1 MEQTLHLNGRHG
13 TDLERVAALNEACK
27 VLLERSFHVNLR
39 ALDAI
44 VQSKRAGAALRGF
57 DEVAGQ
63 MRNWSRDLHRD
74 LERLVDC
81 SRRVVGSTST
91 AAKNEHSLRLL
102 TKAAAVSGNAAAAR
116 VRDEHREEL
125 DSLEHHIVRLWRE
138 VTTLLHDLDQL
149 GMMAAVL
156 SRSAMIEA
164 ASGSNEQRGQLGDVA
179 REFYGNAQS
188 VLETLQIAVKIARR
202 EHK

>member
-1 MEQTLHLNGRHG
+1 MNEAQHQNGIHG
-13 TDLERVAALNEACK
+13 ADLARVAALNEACK

-44 VQSKRAGAALRGF
+44 VQSKRAGAAMRGF

-63 MRNWSRDLHRD
+63 MRTWSRDLHHD

-81 SRRVVGSTST
+81 SRRVVVTTSL

-102 TKAAAVSGNAAAAR
+102 SDAARISENAGAAR
-116 VRDEHREEL
+116 VRDRRVDEL
-125 DSLEHHIVRLWRE
+125 ASLDRDIGRLWRE
-138 VTTLLHDLDQL
+138 VRDLLHDLDQL

-164 ASGSNEQRGQLGDVA
+164 ASGSDEQRGQLGEVA
-179 REFYGNAQS
+179 REFYGNAQA
-188 VLETLQIAVKIARR
+188 VLETLQLAVKIARR
-202 EHK
+202 EKQ

>member
-1 MEQTLHLNGRHG
+1 MEDQEHTARHG
-13 TDLERVAALNEACK
+13 ADLARVAALNEACK

-63 MRNWSRDLHRD
+63 MRTWSRDLHHE
-74 LERLVDC
+74 LERLVEC
-81 SRRVVGSTST
+81 SRRVVVSTSL
-91 AAKNEHSLRLL
+91 AAKNEQSLRLL
-102 TKAAAVSGNAAAAR
+102 SDAARLSSNAGAVR
-116 VRDEHREEL
+116 VRDERIEEL
-125 DSLEHHIVRLWRE
+125 ASLDRNILRLWRE
-138 VTTLLHDLDQL
+138 ARDLLHDLDQL

-164 ASGSNEQRGQLGDVA
+164 ASGSDEQRGQLGEVA
-179 REFYGNAQS
+179 REFYSNAQA
-188 VLETLQIAVKIARR
+188 VLETLQDAVKIARR
-202 EHK
+202 EET

>member
-1 MEQTLHLNGRHG
+1 MEDHNQHGRHG
-13 TDLERVAALNEACK
+13 SDLARVAALNEACK

-63 MRNWSRDLHRD
+63 MRTWSRDLHKD

-81 SRRVVGSTST
+81 SRRVVVSTSM
-91 AAKNEHSLRLL
+91 AAKSEHSLRLL
-102 TKAAAVSGNAAAAR
+102 SDAAR
-116 VRDEHREEL
+116 ITANARAITVRDQRVQALAEL
-125 DSLEHHIVRLWRE
+125 DHHIVRLWRE
-138 VTTLLHDLDQL
+138 ARDLLHDLDQL

-164 ASGSNEQRGQLGDVA
+164 ASGSDEQRGQLGEVA
-179 REFYGNAQS
+179 REFYSNAQA
-188 VLETLQIAVKIARR
+188 VLETLQVALKIARR
-202 EHK
+202 EQT